1 MSKAHVVGYVRVST
15 AEQAESRLGL
25 EAQRAA
31 IAAWADSRGLEVT
44 IYEDAGI
51 TGTSM
56 AKRPAL
62 EQALCAAKDGAVMVA
77 YSLSRF
83 ARSTRDMLIIAERL
97 KRQGADL
104 VSLTESI
111 DTTTATGRLVFTLLS
126 ALSQFER
133 DLTSERTKAA
143 LGALKARGVKLGPK
157 KANTTAAHEATRLR
171 WARYRANLA
180 NAETKHWLRKPQ
192 VSNEV
197 SEIEWRKRQLSTPPE
212 T

>member
-1 MSKAHVVGYVRVST
+1 VKIVGYCRVST
-15 AEQAESRLGL
+15 AEQASSGLGL
-25 EAQRAA
+25 EAQRAK
-31 IAAWADSRGLEVT
+31 INAWAEERGLTVT

-56 AKRPAL
+56 EKRPAL
-62 EQALCAAKDGAVMVA
+62 EAALSAAQDGAVLVA

-97 KRQGADL
+97 KRQRADL

-157 KANTTAAHEATRLR
+157 RPNPTAGNEANRLK
-171 WARYRANLA
+171 WAKIR
-180 NAETKHWLRKPQ
+180 AETELR
-192 VSNEV
+192 S
-197 SEIEWRKRQLSTPPE
+197 
-212 T
+212 

>member
-1 MSKAHVVGYVRVST
+1 MNVVGYVRVST
-15 AEQAESRLGL
+15 QEQAESRLGL

-31 IAAWADSRGLEVT
+31 ITAWAASRGLEVT

-56 AKRPAL
+56 EKRPAL
-62 EQALCAAKDGAVMVA
+62 EAALRAAADGAVLVA

-133 DLTSERTKAA
+133 DLTAERTKAA
-143 LGALKARGVKLGPK
+143 LAALKARGVKLGPK
-157 KANTTAAHEATRLR
+157 QANTAAAHEATRLR
-171 WARYRANLA
+171 WARYRAQKVVDSA
-180 NAETKHWLRKPQ
+180 RAQ
-192 VSNEV
+192 A
-197 SEIEWRKRQLSTPPE
+197 
-212 T
+212 

>member
-1 MSKAHVVGYVRVST
+1 MNAIGYVRVST
-15 AEQAESRLGL
+15 QEQAESRLGL

-31 IAAWADSRGLEVT
+31 IAAWAASRGLEVT

-56 AKRPAL
+56 EKRPAL
-62 EQALCAAKDGAVMVA
+62 EAALCAAKDGAVLVA

-143 LGALKARGVKLGPK
+143 LAALKARGVKLGPK
-157 KANTTAAHEATRLR
+157 NPNPTAGNEANRAKWAQYRLR
-171 WARYRANLA
+171 KASIAA
-180 NAETKHWLRKPQ
+180 GIVAVLR
-192 VSNEV
+192 
-197 SEIEWRKRQLSTPPE
+197 
-212 T
+212 